1 MEKDSGSFR
10 DLVFDGRPGNYRE
23 FRRKT
28 ILAVA
33 GLEERHVHLAGPR
46 LLTRLQGEAY
56 RATEHL
62 AVSDLRR
69 DDGWLQVIRALDTH
83 YAFLPETELHEAI
96 DSFLFDLR
104 KKPHEGATAFAS
116 RFKTALSRVQA
127 LIAQERSTAKTK
139 KSKSKGSVASAEPDN
154 GSIEL
159 SDQSLSRDQ
168 SVLVGRQPPH
178 QVH

>member
-1 MEKDSGSFR
+1 MERDSGSFR
-10 DLVFDGRPGNYRE
+10 DLVFDGRPANYRE

-33 GLEERHVHLAGPR
+33 GLEEKHVHLAGPR

-62 AVSDLRR
+62 SVSDLRR
-69 DDGWLQVIRALDTH
+69 SDGWLQVLRALDKH

-104 KKPHEGATAFAS
+104 KRPQEGATQFAS

-127 LIAQERSTAKTK
+127 LVAQDRAAA
-139 KSKSKGSVASAEPDN
+139 KSKKRRTSGPESNMPDAETPPASILAKLWLL
-154 GSIEL
+154 G
-159 SDQSLSRDQ
+159 
-168 SVLVGRQPPH
+168 
-178 QVH
+178 